1 MNINPEF
8 NQEERPNAEEAMSQA
23 MSFLYEN
30 FILPKTADLNKDD
43 LDTLTIIGAIFKDM
57 AKKPK
62 PTINYKKMVTKKMI
76 FLAIKY

>member
-57 AKKPK
+57 ASKAEAYYQLQE
-62 PTINYKKMVTKKMI
+62 NGYEEND
-76 FLAIKY
+76 FSRN

>member
-23 MSFLYEN
+23 MGFLYEN

-57 AKKPK
+57 ASKAEAY
-62 PTINYKKMVTKKMI
+62 YKLQENGYEEND
-76 FLAIKY
+76 FSRN

>member
-1 MNINPEF
+1 MNINSNF
-8 NQEERPNAEEAMSQA
+8 NQEARPNAEEAMSQA

-57 AKKPK
+57 ASKAEAYYQLQE
-62 PTINYKKMVTKKMI
+62 NSYEEND
-76 FLAIKY
+76 FSRN

>member
-30 FILPKTADLNKDD
+30 FILPKTADLNKDE

-57 AKKPK
+57 ASKAEAYYQLKE
-62 PTINYKKMVTKKMI
+62 NGYEENN
-76 FLAIKY
+76 FSRN

>member
-43 LDTLTIIGAIFKDM
+43 LDTLTIIGAVFKDM
-57 AKKPK
+57 ARKAEAYYQLQE
-62 PTINYKKMVTKKMI
+62 NGYEENH
-76 FLAIKY
+76 FSRN